1 MLPEMSLPVEIPAPL
16 PMQAL
21 MYTFR
26 HIRVPSMQVTW
37 TPALP
42 VRTPLPSHTHRLSE
56 HPLGLMAHLRLQTP
70 LLPPGTV
77 SQAATLLVRRMR
89 KNPNPS
95 IHGCI
100 DIYAQ

>member
-42 VRTPLPSHTHRLSE
+42 VRTPPPSHTHRLSE

-77 SQAATLLVRRMR
+77 SQAAT
-89 KNPNPS
+89 
-95 IHGCI
+95 
-100 DIYAQ
+100 